1 MRTDVQQ
8 LVAELPGTGIARASR
23 LGLALAPQL
32 DPETWRHL
40 VAHLSRL
47 TRTTTGARQTLTAW
61 MGDALAYGEIRY
73 RGRITTCGGAAGL
86 EPGTLRNA
94 KMVCSR
100 IPVSCRHDALSWT
113 HHCEVGLAFADPKEI
128 ERWLTLAEAENLSTA
143 ELRRRIRA
151 HIAGTNRS
159 APQRPGESTIAAFR
173 LMRDLRA
180 TDRAIGQHRDAW
192 QDWSPTAAQLAV
204 QELGMLTAFIDA
216 MRARALAGAA
226 ARPRDI
232 GAN

>member
-8 LVAELPGTGIARASR
+8 LVAELPGTGIAHAGR

-40 VAHLSRL
+40 VAHLARL

-61 MGDALAYGEIRY
+61 LGDALAYGEIRY
-73 RGRITTCGGAAGL
+73 RGRITTCAGAAGL

-113 HHCEVGLAFADPKEI
+113 HHCEVGLAFADPGEI
-128 ERWLTLAEAENLSTA
+128 ERWLALAEGEKLSTA
-143 ELRRRIRA
+143 ALRKRIRA
-151 HIAGTNRS
+151 HISHSHRTASGA
-159 APQRPGESTIAAFR
+159 APLPSVETFQM
-173 LMRDLRA
+173 MRELRA
-180 TDRAIGQHRDAW
+180 TSRMLVQHRDLW
-192 QDWSPTAAQLAV
+192 QRWSPATAQSAL
-204 QELGMLTAFIDA
+204 QEM
-216 MRARALAGAA
+216 RALADFVDELRALTLQPSV
-226 ARPRDI
+226 RPFDLES
-232 GAN
+232 N